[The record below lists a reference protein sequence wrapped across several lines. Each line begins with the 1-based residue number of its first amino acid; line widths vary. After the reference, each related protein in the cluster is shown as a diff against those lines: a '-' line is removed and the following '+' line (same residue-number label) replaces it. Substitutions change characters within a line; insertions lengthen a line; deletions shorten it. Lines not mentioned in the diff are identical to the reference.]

1 MSAKEPLF
9 VRLKIYD
16 KFSLLPNNIF
26 EGVCRSIPLK
36 ACKPLKEVGENG
48 WLDLCTFERSSGK
61 FNIIYCIIR
70 CAKNRMG
77 IRLFLRIRLGYRFN
91 KIDKCLYSTN

>member
-36 ACKPLKEVGENG
+36 ACKPPKELGENG
-48 WLDLCTFERSSGK
+48 WLDLYTFERSSGK
-61 FNIIYCIIR
+61 FKYYLLHNKMCQ
-70 CAKNRMG
+70 KS
-77 IRLFLRIRLGYRFN
+77 LGN
-91 KIDKCLYSTN
+91 